1 MRNIKKTVSIY
12 YNAKDATSKET
23 MTIDEIIELIKHD
36 SSPIITLTEWAREA
50 EDKKQYTTI
59 KRQLP
64 MFTSSGIFSYRNDN
78 PDNLVEYSNLFVVD
92 FDHFHDHQKVLDF
105 RKKLIEYADRLH
117 IYALWISPSNDG
129 IKAVMI
135 HDNEDPKYHYNLFCQ
150 IKNKIYPR
158 TVEFDMNCSDITRT
172 CFICHDPDVWV
183 NPRKDDIEP
192 YHFEY
197 DPSYPM
203 SKEKDNSGSKDKA
216 DSGSGNSG
224 RSSNSSEFI
233 HTEDERNLNAEWQ
246 KQWKDKTLIDYADK
260 GWRRQYP
267 DSYKDGNRH
276 LSILSRAKWLCL
288 YGVLFENAKNYLIN
302 TFGRHGIS
310 EFEIEGMLRNNYHS
324 NRGKFGNKRMEIY
337 EKKEEGKAY
346 RGKYLRGEV

>member
-50 EDKKQYTTI
+50 EGKKQYTTI

-64 MFTSSGIFSYRNDN
+64 MFTGSGIFSYRNDN
-78 PDNLVEYSNLFVVD
+78 PDNLVEYSNLLVID
-92 FDHFHDHQKVLDF
+92 FDHFHDYQKVLDF

-117 IYALWISPSNDG
+117 IYALWISPSKDG

-158 TVEFDMNCSDITRT
+158 TGVFDMNCSDITRT

-183 NPRKDDIEP
+183 NPRKDQLTP

-197 DPSYPM
+197 DPSIPM
-203 SKEKDNSGSKDKA
+203 PEKKTYS
-216 DSGSGNSG
+216 
-224 RSSNSSEFI
+224 SSNNNGKVCSSEFI
-233 HTEDERNLNAEWQ
+233 HTPEEREKNSMWQ
-246 KQWKDKTLIDYADK
+246 RLWTDKQLINYADK
-260 GWRRQYP
+260 GWRKQYP

-288 YGVLFENAKNYLIN
+288 YGVLFENAKNYLLC

-310 EFEIEGMLRNNYHS
+310 GFEIEGMLRNNYHS
-324 NRGKFGNKRMEIY
+324 NRGKFGSMRREIY
-337 EKKEEGKAY
+337 GKKEEGKAY
-346 RGKYLRGEV
+346 RGKFLRGEV

>member
-23 MTIDEIIELIKHD
+23 MTIDEIVELIKHD

-105 RKKLIEYADRLH
+105 RKKLIEYADRLY

-158 TVEFDMNCSDITRT
+158 TGEFDMNCSDITRT

-183 NPRKDDIEP
+183 NPRIDELEP

-197 DPSYPM
+197 DPSIPM
-203 SKEKDNSGSKDKA
+203 PEEKVYSSSTDNGKVC
-216 DSGSGNSG
+216 
-224 RSSNSSEFI
+224 SSEFI
-233 HTEDERNLNAEWQ
+233 HTPEEIETNLGWQ
-246 KQWKDKTLIDYADK
+246 RLWTDKQLINYADK
-260 GWRRQYP
+260 GWRKQYP

-288 YGVLFENAKNYLIN
+288 YGVQFENAKNYLLN

-324 NRGKFGNKRMEIY
+324 NRGKFGSKRMGIY
-337 EKKEEGKAY
+337 GKKEEGKAY
-346 RGKYLRGEV
+346 RGKFLRGEV